1 MQPTKNKP
9 SHNSKLSQC
18 MLEIT
23 VYGPLDL
30 YDEIGSWFQEYE
42 IYLQDPRTCHLDV
55 KYYNPHRLLSDDLKS
70 CPLVSELID
79 LASSLIPLKQ
89 ITQQTDMLGVL
100 CHSTDL
106 EETPQPAAIRAT
118 LKRSFLFQ
126 LGDDSVV
133 LIISN
138 RHQRQALTF
147 MLNRENSLQY
157 GGSCRD
163 IWKTV
168 KNDYGRIFVNTITNS
183 WQTEEPPQFH
193 GGIIAD
199 LMGLGKTLTMISL
212 AATDLDARSKF
223 KTSNVGNVVDRG
235 SIPATLIIIP
245 PPLIGTWE
253 EQLTE

>member
-1 MQPTKNKP
+1 MEVSNILGTCEQLGTDEIPSEFSVQLDSSNNFSIKENHSINGHIQSIHGQMIQGLLEEPSLDLHVNCVLNMQPTKNKP

-168 KNDYGRIFVNTITNS
+168 KNDYGR
-183 WQTEEPPQFH
+183 
-193 GGIIAD
+193 
-199 LMGLGKTLTMISL
+199 M
-212 AATDLDARSKF
+212 
-223 KTSNVGNVVDRG
+223 
-235 SIPATLIIIP
+235 
-245 PPLIGTWE
+245 
-253 EQLTE
+253 